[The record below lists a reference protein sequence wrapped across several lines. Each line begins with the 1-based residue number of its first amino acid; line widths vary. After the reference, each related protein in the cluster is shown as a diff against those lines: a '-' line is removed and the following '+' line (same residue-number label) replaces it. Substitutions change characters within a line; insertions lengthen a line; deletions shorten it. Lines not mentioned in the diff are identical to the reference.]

1 MSGFALMIAILEVL
15 FAVSQWKFGLSGG
28 VPSIRYLWTYGTTG
42 ILTLAAAFWHRV
54 DYETKVSAP
63 WLKASPV
70 TASKVALLVDYVD
83 TWSLLVPFRA
93 LRNQDHEVACSS
105 TISLLLQVLIVLST
119 ALFALAPT
127 DLVNNIEP
135 IILTSRF
142 VDDPARLKDNDSLLP
157 YYIAM
162 GTEPSMS
169 RINNLS
175 NTNSARPTYPEG
187 CTNQF
192 AYQTFYPASPSL
204 METKATVDGL
214 ALGLACERVDVGRTI
229 TMPLFHFL
237 DVGYVMTVGDE
248 PYFEVSYRGCKT
260 TIQWDIFTS
269 NPEDYIW
276 VDNNK
281 TFREHGMMLRVV
293 PGFASKYC
301 NSTDQDAHRLVFVS
315 VDVEWRS
322 INQTIISEGKETTI
336 VNLDAA
342 IVRGVALTCA
352 PSLEQTLLDVSR
364 SNEGVRSVLQRKGRS
379 ANSLRYIHPW
389 HFVEFFFHDFIISTQ
404 KVIAGSTVVWA
415 DKTSEAVLQF
425 CGQSCMNTSRL
436 MDDTV
441 LQDILAAF
449 LSNYAAAT
457 AHAMLTE
464 RANVASTGTSSTIVV
479 RLWVQPIVCQA
490 MITLLAVC
498 ILIMVWVQ
506 FKSKKTLTR
515 RINPGSIAAAA
526 VLAGEVASSN
536 FSRDLG
542 SANAEQLH
550 KWLDSFLDGRFS
562 CPLQYS
568 HSSISGNT
576 QLDNRRGTR
585 KEEGPASSRNTLF
598 ENPLALRPLSQI
610 TLLLAIIACGTTLMI
625 LLRMSANQQGLMDAD
640 VSKYLLYAWTI
651 VPATIGT
658 IISWWLSSI
667 DTQVRLLTPYNS
679 LKRDRCSRGV
689 LQMNLLRG
697 LMPSVL
703 YQELKTLNFLA
714 VSTTLAALL
723 GASLTTVSAAMFRV
737 ITYPVSS
744 LVKLLPNT
752 VFITPT
758 PRSTEITYHAAS
770 HIFEVYK
777 LNYSVAP
784 FLDPTNDITVDI
796 PLGGGRESSDHRSGT
811 TFFGTGKLSECLFAA
826 ATATQFG
833 GIQTESWDSFLYI
846 WGYHDSSPGYV
857 TNISAVGCNNTMEL
871 VDTTFSFFGPDL
883 HLDLSDTPQI
893 IESTARDIPEHGT
906 LRSFT
911 RSELYKNLASLP
923 TAHNTVFDPFFQQ
936 LVTSRYA
943 IPVSAIGDPTQS
955 ETVMDAIRFQHGI
968 IEAQFLSANYRIDI
982 NSSDVTEN
990 ATNVLIPTLFND
1002 STSGD
1007 PPRFPA
1013 TVTYPFGRQRIVQ
1026 DPIAT
1031 ALLEALLLSILILSV
1046 VGWWLSPREPAL
1058 PRSPSSVGSL
1068 LALLAGG
1075 NVLEHIY
1082 DGGPEPLCWED
1093 VETRLGEDS
1102 RFYLGWDPS
1111 NPDEKSE
1118 KRRFG
1123 IWIVN
1128 PRGRP

>member
-28 VPSIRYLWTYGTTG
+28 VPPIRYLWTYGTTG
-42 ILTLAAAFWHRV
+42 ILTLAAAFWHRM

-175 NTNSARPTYPEG
+175 NINGPRPTYPEG

-229 TMPLFHFL
+229 TMPRFRFL
-237 DVGYVMTVGDE
+237 DDGYIMTVGDE

-276 VDNNK
+276 VDNNE

-322 INQTIISEGKETTI
+322 INQTIISDGKETTI

-342 IVRGVALTCA
+342 IFSKIFWL
-352 PSLEQTLLDVSR
+352 
-364 SNEGVRSVLQRKGRS
+364 
-379 ANSLRYIHPW
+379 
-389 HFVEFFFHDFIISTQ
+389 HFFPVMRRPQ
-404 KVIAGSTVVWA
+404 
-415 DKTSEAVLQF
+415 
-425 CGQSCMNTSRL
+425 L
-436 MDDTV
+436 M
-441 LQDILAAF
+441 LCL
-449 LSNYAAAT
+449 
-457 AHAMLTE
+457 
-464 RANVASTGTSSTIVV
+464 
-479 RLWVQPIVCQA
+479 
-490 MITLLAVC
+490 
-498 ILIMVWVQ
+498 
-506 FKSKKTLTR
+506 
-515 RINPGSIAAAA
+515 
-526 VLAGEVASSN
+526 
-536 FSRDLG
+536 
-542 SANAEQLH
+542 
-550 KWLDSFLDGRFS
+550 
-562 CPLQYS
+562 
-568 HSSISGNT
+568 
-576 QLDNRRGTR
+576 R
-585 KEEGPASSRNTLF
+585 KEPTS
-598 ENPLALRPLSQI
+598 PLLELQPLW
-610 TLLLAIIACGTTLMI
+610 
-625 LLRMSANQQGLMDAD
+625 MSANQQGLMDAD

-689 LQMNLLRG
+689 LQVNLLRG

-703 YQELKTLNFLA
+703 YQELKTSNFPA

-744 LVKLLPNT
+744 PVKLLPNT

-770 HIFEVYK
+770 HIFEGIGSQYVGTSRLSSLLLETNLSYSQRSFQNLVFPTFSMAPLEIENVPHTSNASSASIRVAAPALRPRLSCRVYSQSDITAVYK

-784 FLDPTNDITVDI
+784 FLDLINGITVDI
-796 PLGGGRESSDHRSGT
+796 PLKGGGGGGGCSDHRSGT
-811 TFFGTGKLSECLFAA
+811 TFFETGKLSECLFAA

-982 NSSDVTEN
+982 NSSNVTEN

-1013 TVTYPFGRQRIVQ
+1013 TVRYPFGRQRIVQ

-1128 PRGRP
+1128 QRGRP